1 MVYEVVTSCLLRH
14 VYPLNY
20 KVMNKPT
27 FKRTFFKHLLTLGS
41 YNYGS
46 EIINFLSSAIL
57 ARLLMPEEY
66 GFVAMIAV
74 FTNFAMIF
82 AGAGLGSDII
92 RSDYRTTY
100 HKGLFTLSFYIGLG
114 LFVLMSLLAYPIA
127 VFYGNMK
134 LIVPTIILSTQFV
147 IRGMTMAHY
156 ALLMKQM
163 RFNYIGKVT
172 FHTTLMNIAL
182 MILMA
187 LLGFSYWSLII
198 PLLIMAFVRYVFY
211 ARATKL
217 PLKLYSGAH
226 IVAAYRK
233 ARTIIWSIIGFNVI
247 DYWARNLDNLLAGK
261 MYGEAS
267 LGIYNRSF
275 RFLDLSLRL
284 ITRMFGT
291 VLYPTLKKLDEDGGP
306 VLKEYLNML
315 GVISLINFPAGLILI
330 LFPKP
335 FVLILWG
342 NNWLEVVPF
351 LPYFGLLILTQT
363 VIATNDSMFKL
374 YNKERMLFYLG
385 AASSGIVAIA
395 IAYGATQSLLSI
407 AKFYA
412 LAYLLLVIPLQ
423 LYVGFIRTLGYQV
436 KLIVSFWFPKLLCF
450 YAMLFGIWTHRYPVV
465 LIGMI
470 SYFLHLIHFQRKD
483 LLQIVKLL
491 HSNIFQN
498 RTK

>member
-1 MVYEVVTSCLLRH
+1 
-14 VYPLNY
+14 
-20 KVMNKPT
+20 MNKPT

-41 YNYGS
+41 YSYGS

-100 HKGLFTLSFYIGLG
+100 HKGLFTLSFYIGLI

-127 VFYGNMK
+127 IFYGNMK
-134 LIVPTIILSTQFV
+134 LIFPTIILSTQFV

-156 ALLMKQM
+156 ALLMKYM
-163 RFNYIGKVT
+163 RFSYIGKVT

-198 PLLIMAFVRYVFY
+198 PLLIMAFVRYIFY

-217 PLKLYSGAH
+217 PLKLYSRAH
-226 IVAAYRK
+226 IIAAYRK
-233 ARTIIWSIIGFNVI
+233 ARTIIWSIIGFNII

-261 MYGEAS
+261 MYGEAA
-267 LGIYNRSF
+267 LGIYNRGF

-291 VLYPTLKKLDEDGGP
+291 VLYPSLKKLEEEGGP

-315 GVISLINFPAGLILI
+315 GIISLINFPAGLVLI
-330 LFPKP
+330 LFPRA

-342 NNWLEVVPF
+342 TNWLEVVPF

-374 YNKERMLFYLG
+374 FNKERILFYLG
-385 AASSGIVAIA
+385 AASSAIVAIA
-395 IAYGATQSLLSI
+395 IAIGAMQSLLSI

-412 LAYLLLVIPLQ
+412 FAYLFIVIPLQ
-423 LYVGFIRTLGYQV
+423 LYVGFIRTLGYHV
-436 KLIVSFWFPKLLCF
+436 RLIVSFWLPKMLCF
-450 YAMLFGIWTHRYPVV
+450 WAVLFGVWTHRYPVV
-465 LIGMI
+465 VAGMI
-470 SYFLHLIHFQRKD
+470 AYFLHLVYYQRKD
-483 LLQIVKLL
+483 LMQVIKLVIDRL
-491 HSNIFQN
+491 FQKN
-498 RTK
+498 KGRSE

>member
-1 MVYEVVTSCLLRH
+1 MEA
-14 VYPLNY
+14 
-20 KVMNKPT
+20 PT
-27 FKRTFFKHLLTLGS
+27 FKRTFFKHLLTLGGYS
-41 YNYGS
+41 YGS
-46 EIINFLSSAIL
+46 EVINFLSSAIL

-92 RSDYRTTY
+92 RSNYRTTY
-100 HKGLFTLSFYIGLG
+100 HKGLFTLSFYIGLV

-127 VFYGNMK
+127 IFYGNMK
-134 LIVPTIILSTQFV
+134 LILPTIILSTQFV

-163 RFNYIGKVT
+163 RFSYIGKVT
-172 FHTTLMNIAL
+172 FHSTLMNIGM

-198 PLLIMAFVRYVFY
+198 PLLSMAFVRYIFY

-217 PLKLYSGAH
+217 PLKLYSRAH
-226 IVAAYRK
+226 VVAAYRK

-261 MYGEAS
+261 MYGEAA
-267 LGIYNRSF
+267 LGIYNRGF

-291 VLYPTLKKLDEDGGP
+291 VLYPSLKKLEEERGP
-306 VLKEYLNML
+306 VLKEYLNMM
-315 GVISLINFPAGLILI
+315 GIISLVNFPAGLVLI
-330 LFPKP
+330 LFPEP

-342 NNWLEVVPF
+342 NNWVQVVPF
-351 LPYFGLLILTQT
+351 LPYFGILILTQT

-374 YNKERMLFYLG
+374 YNKERTLFYLG
-385 AASSGIVAIA
+385 AASSGIVAVA
-395 IAYGATQSLLSI
+395 IALGATQSLLSI

-412 LAYLLLVIPLQ
+412 FAYLFLVIPLQ
-423 LYVGFIRTLGYQV
+423 LYVGFIRSLGYEV
-436 KLIVSFWFPKLLCF
+436 KLIVSFWLPKIICF
-450 YAMLFGIWTHRYPVV
+450 SAVLFGVWTDRFPVV
-465 LIGMI
+465 LAGMI
-470 SYFLHLIHFQRKD
+470 VYFIHLVHFQRKD
-483 LLQIVKLL
+483 LLKISKWVVGNLFHKNGGQK
-491 HSNIFQN
+491 
-498 RTK
+498 